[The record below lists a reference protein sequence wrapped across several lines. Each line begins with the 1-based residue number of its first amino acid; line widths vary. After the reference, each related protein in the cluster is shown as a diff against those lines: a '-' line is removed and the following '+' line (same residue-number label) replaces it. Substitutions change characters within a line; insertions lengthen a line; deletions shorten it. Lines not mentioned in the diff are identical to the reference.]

1 MKYASEVLDL
11 LGANPHRKF
20 RMMEIVTY
28 AIGAGRSR
36 KERETAR
43 KAIARVLAAME
54 GSGSLI
60 KAPSKYALGGYAT
73 YQLVSVGED
82 GIPSSEDGEES
93 LDIKAIH
100 DARSDAE
107 RRGCKDPYAAFRGH
121 KHHAKARGVDFQLSF
136 SEWWGI
142 WKDHYHLRGGT
153 RWGLCMGRFGDT
165 GPYAIG
171 NVYITTNRGNVLDYA
186 SSEKKVRDAKALK
199 ERRHQEL
206 MDLIKEVESLPPPQ
220 YTYEQVI
227 SMLKLGIPFDLRPN
241 KKAGHG
247 GGAKYG

>member
-1 MKYASEVLDL
+1 MKYASEVLEL
-11 LGANPHRKF
+11 LGAHPHRKF

-43 KAIARVLAAME
+43 KAVARVLAAME
-54 GSGSLI
+54 DSGSLI

-82 GIPSSEDGEES
+82 GASSPEDGEES
-93 LDIKAIH
+93 PNIKAIH
-100 DARSDAE
+100 DARKDAE
-107 RRGCKDPYAAFRGH
+107 GRGLKDPYAAFQAH
-121 KHHAKARGVDFQLSF
+121 KHRAKERGIEFLMSF

-142 WKDHYHLRGGT
+142 WKDSYHLRGSK
-153 RWGLCMGRFGDT
+153 RDSLCMGRFGDT
-165 GPYAIG
+165 GPYAVG

-186 SSEKKVRDAKALK
+186 SSEKKARDASALK
-199 ERRHQEL
+199 ARRHQEL
-206 MDLIKEVESLPPPQ
+206 MDIIKEVESLPPPQ

-227 SMLKLGIPFDLRPN
+227 AMLKLGIPFDLRP
-241 KKAGHG
+241 KVKVGHEV
-247 GGAKYG
+247 ASE